1 MNALGWRE
9 AKWNV
14 AIRRPGGVQAGNGSG
29 NDFCGLT
36 RPLARGHQ
44 FRESLFDGHFGI
56 Q

>member
-14 AIRRPGGVQAGNGSG
+14 AVRRPSGVQAGNGSG

>member
-9 AKWNV
+9 AKLNV
-14 AIRRPGGVQAGNGSG
+14 AVRRPGGVQAGNGSG
-29 NDFCGLT
+29 NDFCSLT
-36 RPLARGHQ
+36 RPLVRGHQ